1 MSKEFEHNPQPG
13 DYIGYLYFIEGNE
26 NIVLEGPLTR
36 KEAIIKAQL
45 ITNYEHQPV
54 VRTFAKNQGQ
64 AMLNVLEAFIR
75 RDQLMKK
82 KEG

>member
-1 MSKEFEHNPQPG
+1 MSKETENNPKPG
-13 DYIGYLYFIEGNE
+13 DYIGYPYLIEGE
-26 NIVLEGPLTR
+26 EHIVLEGPMSR
-36 KEAIIKAQL
+36 NEAIIKAQL

-82 KEG
+82 KES